1 MLWNEWSF
9 EMRNKRIRQ
18 ALEDVFAAPY
28 PMGKTAFLK
37 QHRRCELGY
46 RRLVVLQVRYIRW
59 WVWSLSLMLSGFILI
74 TVGRSGK
81 SALWCISALTPFFAL
96 MVITENG
103 WAQLYQMEELELAC
117 RMSRQSAILARMVAI
132 GLFHLFLF
140 TLLAPLLAAYRTV
153 DVVQAGVVYLLT
165 PYFLTVA
172 LGLEL
177 SRRFRGRDG
186 LVACS
191 AVATA
196 VSILGPLA
204 ETVRPALYQAE
215 NLVLW
220 GTVLAAVIMAAA
232 AEFTLHIKRIGE
244 LQWN

>member
-1 MLWNEWSF
+1 
-9 EMRNKRIRQ
+9 MRNKRIEQ
-18 ALEDVFAAPY
+18 ALEDVFAAPC
-28 PMGKTAFLK
+28 PIGKTAFLK
-37 QHRRCELGY
+37 QHRRCELSY
-46 RRLVVLQVRYIRW
+46 RRLIVLQVRYIRW
-59 WVWSLSLMLSGFILI
+59 WVWLLSLMLSGFILI
-74 TVGRSGK
+74 TVSRSGK

-96 MVITENG
+96 MAITENG
-103 WAQLYQMEELELAC
+103 RAQLYQMEELELAC
-117 RMSRQSAILARMVAI
+117 RMSRQSAMLARMVAI

-140 TLLAPLLAAYRTV
+140 TLLVAYRAV
-153 DVVQAGVVYLLT
+153 EVVQAGVYLLT

-191 AVATA
+191 AVAVT
-196 VSILGPLA
+196 VSALGPLA

>member
-1 MLWNEWSF
+1 MLFRSSF
-9 EMRNKRIRQ
+9 EMRNKRIEQ
-18 ALEDVFAAPY
+18 ALEDVFAAPC

-37 QHRRCELGY
+37 QHRRCELSY
-46 RRLVVLQVRYIRW
+46 RRLIVLQVRYVRW
-59 WVWSLSLMLSGFILI
+59 WVWLLSLVLSGFILI
-74 TVGRSGK
+74 TVSRSGK

-96 MVITENG
+96 MAITENG
-103 WAQLYQMEELELAC
+103 RAQLYQMEELELAC
-117 RMSRQSAILARMVAI
+117 RMSRQSAMLARMVAI

-140 TLLAPLLAAYRTV
+140 TLLVAYRAV
-153 DVVQAGVVYLLT
+153 EVVQAGVYLLT

-191 AVATA
+191 AVAVT
-196 VSILGPLA
+196 VSALGPLA

-220 GTVLAAVIMAAA
+220 GTVLVAVIMAAA
-232 AEFTLHIKRIGE
+232 AEFTLQIKRLGE

>member
-1 MLWNEWSF
+1 
-9 EMRNKRIRQ
+9 MRNKRIEQ
-18 ALEDVFAAPY
+18 ALEDVFAAPC

-37 QHRRCELGY
+37 QHRRCELSY
-46 RRLVVLQVRYIRW
+46 RRLIVLQVRYVRW
-59 WVWSLSLMLSGFILI
+59 WVWLLSLVLSGFILI
-74 TVGRSGK
+74 TVSRSGK

-96 MVITENG
+96 MAITENG
-103 WAQLYQMEELELAC
+103 RAQLYQMEELELAC
-117 RMSRQSAILARMVAI
+117 RMSRQSAMLARMVAI

-140 TLLAPLLAAYRTV
+140 TLLVAYRAV
-153 DVVQAGVVYLLT
+153 EVVQAGVYLLT

-191 AVATA
+191 AVAVT
-196 VSILGPLA
+196 VSALGPLA

-220 GTVLAAVIMAAA
+220 GTVLVAVIMAAA
-232 AEFTLHIKRIGE
+232 AEFTLQIKRLGE

>member
-1 MLWNEWSF
+1 
-9 EMRNKRIRQ
+9 MRNKRIEQ
-18 ALEDVFAAPY
+18 ALEDVFAAPC

-37 QHRRCELGY
+37 QHRRCELSY
-46 RRLVVLQVRYIRW
+46 RRLIVLQVRYVRW
-59 WVWSLSLMLSGFILI
+59 WVWLLSLVLSGFILI
-74 TVGRSGK
+74 TVSRSGK

-96 MVITENG
+96 MAITENG
-103 WAQLYQMEELELAC
+103 RAQLYQMEELELAC
-117 RMSRQSAILARMVAI
+117 RMSRQSAMLARMVAI

-140 TLLAPLLAAYRTV
+140 TLLVAYRAV
-153 DVVQAGVVYLLT
+153 EVVQAGVYLLT

-191 AVATA
+191 AVAVT
-196 VSILGPLA
+196 VSALGPLA

-220 GTVLAAVIMAAA
+220 GTVLVAVIMAAA
-232 AEFTLHIKRIGE
+232 AEFTLQIKRLGD

>member
-1 MLWNEWSF
+1 
-9 EMRNKRIRQ
+9 MRNKRIEQ
-18 ALEDVFAAPY
+18 ALEDVFAAPC

-37 QHRRCELGY
+37 QHRRCELSY
-46 RRLVVLQVRYIRW
+46 RRLIVLQVRYVRW
-59 WVWSLSLMLSGFILI
+59 WVWLLSLVLSGFILI
-74 TVGRSGK
+74 TVSRSGK

-96 MVITENG
+96 MAITENG
-103 WAQLYQMEELELAC
+103 RAQLYQMEELELAC
-117 RMSRQSAILARMVAI
+117 RMSRQSAMLARMVAI

-140 TLLAPLLAAYRTV
+140 TLLLAYRAV
-153 DVVQAGVVYLLT
+153 EVVQAGVYLLT

-191 AVATA
+191 AVAVT
-196 VSILGPLA
+196 VSVLGPLA
-204 ETVRPALYQAE
+204 ETVRPALYQAKD
-215 NLVLW
+215 LVLW
-220 GTVLAAVIMAAA
+220 GAVLAAVIFAAA
-232 AEFTLHIKRIGE
+232 TEFTLQIKRLGE

>member
-1 MLWNEWSF
+1 
-9 EMRNKRIRQ
+9 MRNKRIEQ
-18 ALEDVFAAPY
+18 ALEDVFAAPC

-37 QHRRCELGY
+37 QHRRCERSY
-46 RRLVVLQVRYIRW
+46 RRLIVLQVRYVRW
-59 WVWSLSLMLSGFILI
+59 WVWLLSLVLSGFILI
-74 TVGRSGK
+74 TVSRSGK

-96 MVITENG
+96 MAITENG
-103 WAQLYQMEELELAC
+103 RAQLYQMEELELAC
-117 RMSRQSAILARMVAI
+117 RMSRQSAMLARMVAI

-140 TLLAPLLAAYRTV
+140 TLLVAYRAV
-153 DVVQAGVVYLLT
+153 EVVQAGVYLLT

-191 AVATA
+191 AVAVT
-196 VSILGPLA
+196 VSALGPLA

-220 GTVLAAVIMAAA
+220 GTVLVAVIMAAA
-232 AEFTLHIKRIGE
+232 AEFTLQIKRLGE

>member
-1 MLWNEWSF
+1 
-9 EMRNKRIRQ
+9 MRNKRIEQ
-18 ALEDVFAAPY
+18 ALEDVFAAPC

-37 QHRRCELGY
+37 QHRRYELSY
-46 RRLVVLQVRYIRW
+46 RRLIVLQVRYVRW
-59 WVWSLSLMLSGFILI
+59 WVWLLSLMLSGFILI
-74 TVGRSGK
+74 TVSRSGK

-96 MVITENG
+96 MAITENG
-103 WAQLYQMEELELAC
+103 RAQLYQMEELELAC
-117 RMSRQSAILARMVAI
+117 RMSRQSAMLARMVAI

-140 TLLAPLLAAYRTV
+140 TLLVAYRAGE
-153 DVVQAGVVYLLT
+153 VVQAGVYLLT

-191 AVATA
+191 AVAVT
-196 VSILGPLA
+196 VSALGPLA

-220 GTVLAAVIMAAA
+220 GTVLVAVIMAAA
-232 AEFTLHIKRIGE
+232 AEFTLQIKRLGE

>member
-1 MLWNEWSF
+1 
-9 EMRNKRIRQ
+9 MRNKRIEQ
-18 ALEDVFAAPY
+18 ALEDVFAAPC

-37 QHRRCELGY
+37 QHRRCELSY
-46 RRLVVLQVRYIRW
+46 RRLIVLQVRYVRW
-59 WVWSLSLMLSGFILI
+59 WVWLLSLVLSGFILI
-74 TVGRSGK
+74 TVSRSGK

-96 MVITENG
+96 MAITENG
-103 WAQLYQMEELELAC
+103 RAQLYQMEELELAC

-140 TLLAPLLAAYRTV
+140 TLLVAYRAV
-153 DVVQAGVVYLLT
+153 EVVQAGVYLLT

>member
-1 MLWNEWSF
+1 
-9 EMRNKRIRQ
+9 MRNKRIRQ
-18 ALEDVFAAPY
+18 ALEDVFTAPY
-28 PMGKTAFLK
+28 PMGKAAFLK

-46 RRLVVLQVRYIRW
+46 PRLVVLQVRYIRW
-59 WVWSLSLMLSGFILI
+59 WVWLLSLMLSGFILI
-74 TVGRSGK
+74 MVGRSGK

-132 GLFHLFLF
+132 GLFHLSLF

-153 DVVQAGVVYLLT
+153 EVVQAGVYLLT
-165 PYFLTVA
+165 PYFLTAA

-177 SRRFRGRDG
+177 SRHFRGRDG
-186 LVACS
+186 LLACS
-191 AVATA
+191 AAA
-196 VSILGPLA
+196 VTVSVLGPLA
-204 ETVRPALYQAE
+204 ETVRPAMYQTE

-220 GTVLAAVIMAAA
+220 GAALAAVFIAAA
-232 AEFTLHIKRIGE
+232 TELTLQIKGLGE

>member
-1 MLWNEWSF
+1 
-9 EMRNKRIRQ
+9 MRNKRIEQ
-18 ALEDVFAAPY
+18 ALEDVFAAPC

-37 QHRRCELGY
+37 QHRRCELSY
-46 RRLVVLQVRYIRW
+46 RRLIVLQVRYVRW
-59 WVWSLSLMLSGFILI
+59 WVWLLSLVLSGFILI
-74 TVGRSGK
+74 TVSRSGK

-96 MVITENG
+96 MAITENG
-103 WAQLYQMEELELAC
+103 RAQLYQMEELELAC

-140 TLLAPLLAAYRTV
+140 TLLVAYRAV
-153 DVVQAGVVYLLT
+153 EVVQAGVYLLT

-191 AVATA
+191 AVAVT
-196 VSILGPLA
+196 VSALGPLA

-220 GTVLAAVIMAAA
+220 GTVLVAVIMAAA
-232 AEFTLHIKRIGE
+232 AEFTLQIKRLGE

>member
-1 MLWNEWSF
+1 
-9 EMRNKRIRQ
+9 
-18 ALEDVFAAPY
+18 
-28 PMGKTAFLK
+28 
-37 QHRRCELGY
+37 
-46 RRLVVLQVRYIRW
+46 
-59 WVWSLSLMLSGFILI
+59 
-74 TVGRSGK
+74 
-81 SALWCISALTPFFAL
+81 
-96 MVITENG
+96 
-103 WAQLYQMEELELAC
+103 
-117 RMSRQSAILARMVAI
+117 MSRQSAMLARMVAI

-140 TLLAPLLAAYRTV
+140 TLLVAYRAV
-153 DVVQAGVVYLLT
+153 EVVQAGVYLLT

-191 AVATA
+191 AVAVT
-196 VSILGPLA
+196 VSALGPLA

-220 GTVLAAVIMAAA
+220 GTVLVAVIMAAA
-232 AEFTLHIKRIGE
+232 AEFTLQIKRLGE

>member
-1 MLWNEWSF
+1 
-9 EMRNKRIRQ
+9 MRNKRIEQ
-18 ALEDVFAAPY
+18 ALEDVFAAPC

-37 QHRRCELGY
+37 QHRRCELSY
-46 RRLVVLQVRYIRW
+46 RRLIVLQVRYIRW
-59 WVWSLSLMLSGFILI
+59 WVWLLSLMLSGFILI
-74 TVGRSGK
+74 TVSRSGK

-96 MVITENG
+96 MAITENG
-103 WAQLYQMEELELAC
+103 RAQLYQMEELELAC
-117 RMSRQSAILARMVAI
+117 RMSRQSAMLARMVAI

-140 TLLAPLLAAYRTV
+140 TLLVAYRAV
-153 DVVQAGVVYLLT
+153 EVVQAGVYLLT

-191 AVATA
+191 AVAVT
-196 VSILGPLA
+196 VSALGPLA

-220 GTVLAAVIMAAA
+220 GTVLVAVIMAAA
-232 AEFTLHIKRIGE
+232 AEFTLQIKRLGE

>member
-1 MLWNEWSF
+1 
-9 EMRNKRIRQ
+9 MRNKRIEQ
-18 ALEDVFAAPY
+18 ALEDVFAAPC

-37 QHRRCELGY
+37 QHRRCELSY
-46 RRLVVLQVRYIRW
+46 RRLIVLQVRYIRW
-59 WVWSLSLMLSGFILI
+59 WVWLLSLMLSGFILI
-74 TVGRSGK
+74 TVSRSGK

-96 MVITENG
+96 MAITENG
-103 WAQLYQMEELELAC
+103 RAQLYQMEELELAC
-117 RMSRQSAILARMVAI
+117 RMSRQSAMLARMVAI

-140 TLLAPLLAAYRTV
+140 TLLVAYRAV
-153 DVVQAGVVYLLT
+153 EVVQAGVYLLT

-191 AVATA
+191 AVAVT
-196 VSILGPLA
+196 VSALGPLA

>member
-1 MLWNEWSF
+1 
-9 EMRNKRIRQ
+9 MRNKRIEQ
-18 ALEDVFAAPY
+18 ALEDVFAAPC

-37 QHRRCELGY
+37 QHRRCELSY
-46 RRLVVLQVRYIRW
+46 RRLIVLQVRYVRW
-59 WVWSLSLMLSGFILI
+59 WVWLLSLVLSGFILI
-74 TVGRSGK
+74 TVSRSGK
-81 SALWCISALTPFFAL
+81 SALWCISAMTPFFAL
-96 MVITENG
+96 MAITENG
-103 WAQLYQMEELELAC
+103 RAQLYQMEELELAC
-117 RMSRQSAILARMVAI
+117 RMSRQSAMLARMVAI

-140 TLLAPLLAAYRTV
+140 TLLVAYRAV
-153 DVVQAGVVYLLT
+153 EVVQAGVYLLT

-191 AVATA
+191 AVAVT
-196 VSILGPLA
+196 VSALGPLA

-220 GTVLAAVIMAAA
+220 GTVLVVVIMAAA
-232 AEFTLHIKRIGE
+232 AEFTLQIKRLGE

>member
-1 MLWNEWSF
+1 
-9 EMRNKRIRQ
+9 MRNKRIEQ
-18 ALEDVFAAPY
+18 ALEDVFAAPC

-37 QHRRCELGY
+37 QHRRCELSY
-46 RRLVVLQVRYIRW
+46 RRLIVLQVRYVRW
-59 WVWSLSLMLSGFILI
+59 WVWLLSLVLSGFILI
-74 TVGRSGK
+74 TVSRSGK

-96 MVITENG
+96 MAITENG
-103 WAQLYQMEELELAC
+103 RAQLYQMEELELAC
-117 RMSRQSAILARMVAI
+117 RMSRQSAMLARMVAI

-140 TLLAPLLAAYRTV
+140 TLLVAYRAV
-153 DVVQAGVVYLLT
+153 EVVQAGVYLLT

-191 AVATA
+191 AVAVT
-196 VSILGPLA
+196 VSALGPLA
-204 ETVRPALYQAE
+204 ETVRPALYQAA

-220 GTVLAAVIMAAA
+220 GTVLVAVIMAAA
-232 AEFTLHIKRIGE
+232 AEFTLQIKRLGE

>member
-1 MLWNEWSF
+1 
-9 EMRNKRIRQ
+9 MRNKRIEQ
-18 ALEDVFAAPY
+18 ALEDVFAAPC

-37 QHRRCELGY
+37 QHRRCELSY
-46 RRLVVLQVRYIRW
+46 RRLIVLQVRYVRW
-59 WVWSLSLMLSGFILI
+59 WVWLLSLVLSGFILI
-74 TVGRSGK
+74 TVSRSGK

-96 MVITENG
+96 MAITENG
-103 WAQLYQMEELELAC
+103 RAQLYQMEELELAC
-117 RMSRQSAILARMVAI
+117 RMSRQSAMLARMVAI

-140 TLLAPLLAAYRTV
+140 TLLVAYRAV
-153 DVVQAGVVYLLT
+153 EVVQAGVYLLT

-191 AVATA
+191 AVAVT
-196 VSILGPLA
+196 VSVLGPLA

-220 GTVLAAVIMAAA
+220 GTVLVAVIMAAA
-232 AEFTLHIKRIGE
+232 AEFTLQIKRLGE

>member
-1 MLWNEWSF
+1 
-9 EMRNKRIRQ
+9 MRNKRIEQ
-18 ALEDVFAAPY
+18 ALEDVFAAPC

-37 QHRRCELGY
+37 QHRRCELSY
-46 RRLVVLQVRYIRW
+46 RRLIVLQVRYVRW
-59 WVWSLSLMLSGFILI
+59 WVWLLSLVLSGFILI
-74 TVGRSGK
+74 TVSRSGK

-96 MVITENG
+96 MAITENG
-103 WAQLYQMEELELAC
+103 RAQLYQMEELELAC

-140 TLLAPLLAAYRTV
+140 ALLAAYRTV
-153 DVVQAGVVYLLT
+153 EAVQAGVYLLT

-186 LVACS
+186 LLACS
-191 AVATA
+191 AVAVM
-196 VSILGPLA
+196 VSVLGQLA
-204 ETVRPALYQAE
+204 ETIRPALYQTE

-220 GTVLAAVIMAAA
+220 GVVLAVVIIAAA
-232 AEFTLHIKRIGE
+232 TEFTLHIKRIGE

>member
-1 MLWNEWSF
+1 
-9 EMRNKRIRQ
+9 MRNKRIEQ
-18 ALEDVFAAPY
+18 ALEDVFAAPC

-37 QHRRCELGY
+37 QHRRCELSY
-46 RRLVVLQVRYIRW
+46 RRLIVLQVRYVRW
-59 WVWSLSLMLSGFILI
+59 WVWLLSLVLSGFILI
-74 TVGRSGK
+74 TVSRSGK
-81 SALWCISALTPFFAL
+81 TALWCISALTPFFAL
-96 MVITENG
+96 MAITENG
-103 WAQLYQMEELELAC
+103 RAQLYQMEELELAC
-117 RMSRQSAILARMVAI
+117 RMSRQSAMLARMVAI

-140 TLLAPLLAAYRTV
+140 TLLVAYRAV
-153 DVVQAGVVYLLT
+153 EVVQAGVYLLT

-191 AVATA
+191 AVAVT
-196 VSILGPLA
+196 VSALGPLA

-220 GTVLAAVIMAAA
+220 GTVLVAVIMAAA
-232 AEFTLHIKRIGE
+232 AEFTLQIKRLGE

>member
-1 MLWNEWSF
+1 
-9 EMRNKRIRQ
+9 
-18 ALEDVFAAPY
+18 
-28 PMGKTAFLK
+28 
-37 QHRRCELGY
+37 
-46 RRLVVLQVRYIRW
+46 
-59 WVWSLSLMLSGFILI
+59 
-74 TVGRSGK
+74 
-81 SALWCISALTPFFAL
+81 
-96 MVITENG
+96 
-103 WAQLYQMEELELAC
+103 
-117 RMSRQSAILARMVAI
+117 MSRQSAILARMVAI

-153 DVVQAGVVYLLT
+153 EAVQAGVYLLT
-165 PYFLTVA
+165 PYFLTAA

-186 LVACS
+186 LLACS

-220 GTVLAAVIMAAA
+220 GTVLAAVILAAA

>member
-1 MLWNEWSF
+1 
-9 EMRNKRIRQ
+9 MRNKRIRQ
-18 ALEDVFAAPY
+18 ALEDVFAAPC

-37 QHRRCELGY
+37 QHRRCELSY
-46 RRLVVLQVRYIRW
+46 RRLIVLQVRYVRW
-59 WVWSLSLMLSGFILI
+59 WVWLLSLVLSGFILI
-74 TVGRSGK
+74 TVSRSGK

-96 MVITENG
+96 MAITENG
-103 WAQLYQMEELELAC
+103 RAQLYQMEELELAC
-117 RMSRQSAILARMVAI
+117 RMSRQSAMLARMVAI

-140 TLLAPLLAAYRTV
+140 TLLVAYRAV
-153 DVVQAGVVYLLT
+153 EVVQAGVYLLT

-191 AVATA
+191 AVAVT
-196 VSILGPLA
+196 VSALGPLA

-220 GTVLAAVIMAAA
+220 GTVLVAVIMAAA
-232 AEFTLHIKRIGE
+232 AEFTLQIKRLGE

>member
-1 MLWNEWSF
+1 
-9 EMRNKRIRQ
+9 MRNKRIEQ
-18 ALEDVFAAPY
+18 ALEDVFAAPC

-37 QHRRCELGY
+37 QHRRCELSY
-46 RRLVVLQVRYIRW
+46 RRLIVLQVRYVRW
-59 WVWSLSLMLSGFILI
+59 WVWLLSLVLSGFILI
-74 TVGRSGK
+74 TVSRSGK

-96 MVITENG
+96 MAITENG
-103 WAQLYQMEELELAC
+103 RAQLYQMEELELAC
-117 RMSRQSAILARMVAI
+117 RMSRQSAMLARMVAI

-140 TLLAPLLAAYRTV
+140 TLLLAYRAV
-153 DVVQAGVVYLLT
+153 EVVQAGVYLLT

-191 AVATA
+191 AVAVT
-196 VSILGPLA
+196 VSALGPLA

-220 GTVLAAVIMAAA
+220 GTVLVAVIMAAA
-232 AEFTLHIKRIGE
+232 AEFTLQIKRLGE

>member
-1 MLWNEWSF
+1 
-9 EMRNKRIRQ
+9 MRNKRIEQ
-18 ALEDVFAAPY
+18 ALEDVFAAPC
-28 PMGKTAFLK
+28 PIGKTAFLK
-37 QHRRCELGY
+37 QHRRCELSY
-46 RRLVVLQVRYIRW
+46 RRLIVLQVRYIRW
-59 WVWSLSLMLSGFILI
+59 WVWLLSLVLSGFILI
-74 TVGRSGK
+74 TVSRSGK
-81 SALWCISALTPFFAL
+81 TALWCISALTPFFAL
-96 MVITENG
+96 MAITENG
-103 WAQLYQMEELELAC
+103 RAQLYQMEELELAC
-117 RMSRQSAILARMVAI
+117 RMSRQSAMLARMVAI

-140 TLLAPLLAAYRTV
+140 TLLVAYRAV
-153 DVVQAGVVYLLT
+153 EVVQAGVYLLT

-191 AVATA
+191 AVAVT
-196 VSILGPLA
+196 VSALGPLA

-220 GTVLAAVIMAAA
+220 GTVLVAVIMAAA
-232 AEFTLHIKRIGE
+232 AEFTLQIKRLGE

>member
-1 MLWNEWSF
+1 
-9 EMRNKRIRQ
+9 MRNKRIEQ
-18 ALEDVFAAPY
+18 ALEDVFAAPC

-37 QHRRCELGY
+37 QHRRCELSY
-46 RRLVVLQVRYIRW
+46 RRLIVLQVRYVRW
-59 WVWSLSLMLSGFILI
+59 WVWLLSLVLSGFILI
-74 TVGRSGK
+74 TVSRSGK

-96 MVITENG
+96 MAITENG
-103 WAQLYQMEELELAC
+103 RAQLYQMEELELAC
-117 RMSRQSAILARMVAI
+117 RMSRQSAMLARMVAI

-140 TLLAPLLAAYRTV
+140 TLLVAYRAV
-153 DVVQAGVVYLLT
+153 EVVQAGVYLLT

-191 AVATA
+191 AVAVT
-196 VSILGPLA
+196 VSALGPLA

-220 GTVLAAVIMAAA
+220 GTVLVVVIMAAA
-232 AEFTLHIKRIGE
+232 AEFTLQIKRLGE

>member
-1 MLWNEWSF
+1 
-9 EMRNKRIRQ
+9 MRNKRIEQ
-18 ALEDVFAAPY
+18 ALEDVFAAPC

-37 QHRRCELGY
+37 QHRRCELSY
-46 RRLVVLQVRYIRW
+46 RRLIVLQVRYVRW
-59 WVWSLSLMLSGFILI
+59 WVWLLSLVLSGFILI
-74 TVGRSGK
+74 TVSRSGK

-96 MVITENG
+96 MAITENG
-103 WAQLYQMEELELAC
+103 RAQLYQMEELELAC

-140 TLLAPLLAAYRTV
+140 TLLVAYRAV
-153 DVVQAGVVYLLT
+153 EVVQAGVYLLT

-220 GTVLAAVIMAAA
+220 GTVLVAVIMAAA

>member
-1 MLWNEWSF
+1 MTNKML
-9 EMRNKRIRQ
+9 IQ
-18 ALEDVFAAPY
+18 ALEDVFDAPY
-28 PMGKTAFLK
+28 PVGKTAFLK
-37 QHRRCELGY
+37 QHRRCELSY
-46 RRLVVLQVRYIRW
+46 RRLIVLQVRYIRW
-59 WVWSLSLMLSGFILI
+59 WVWLLSLMLSGFILI
-74 TVGRSGK
+74 TVSRSGK

-96 MVITENG
+96 MAITENG
-103 WAQLYQMEELELAC
+103 RAQLYQMEELELAC

-153 DVVQAGVVYLLT
+153 EAVQAGVYLLT
-165 PYFLTVA
+165 PYFLTAA

-186 LVACS
+186 LLACS

>member
-1 MLWNEWSF
+1 M
-9 EMRNKRIRQ
+9 
-18 ALEDVFAAPY
+18 
-28 PMGKTAFLK
+28 
-37 QHRRCELGY
+37 
-46 RRLVVLQVRYIRW
+46 LQVRYIRW
-59 WVWSLSLMLSGFILI
+59 WVWSLSLVLSGFILI
-74 TVGRSGK
+74 TVSRSGK

-96 MVITENG
+96 MAITENG
-103 WAQLYQMEELELAC
+103 RAQLYQMEELELAC
-117 RMSRQSAILARMVAI
+117 RMSRQSAMLARMVAI

-140 TLLAPLLAAYRTV
+140 TLLVAYRAV
-153 DVVQAGVVYLLT
+153 EVVQAGVYLLT

-191 AVATA
+191 AVAVT
-196 VSILGPLA
+196 VSALGPLA

-220 GTVLAAVIMAAA
+220 GTVLVAVIMAAA
-232 AEFTLHIKRIGE
+232 AEFTLQIKRLGE

>member
-1 MLWNEWSF
+1 
-9 EMRNKRIRQ
+9 MRNKRIEQ
-18 ALEDVFAAPY
+18 ALEDVFAAPC
-28 PMGKTAFLK
+28 PIGKTAFLK
-37 QHRRCELGY
+37 QHRRCELSY
-46 RRLVVLQVRYIRW
+46 RRLIVLQVRYIRW
-59 WVWSLSLMLSGFILI
+59 WVWLLSLMLSGFILI
-74 TVGRSGK
+74 TVSRSGEP
-81 SALWCISALTPFFAL
+81 ALWCISAMTPFFAL
-96 MVITENG
+96 MAITENG
-103 WAQLYQMEELELAC
+103 RAQLYQMEELELAC

-140 TLLAPLLAAYRTV
+140 ALLAPLLAAYRTV
-153 DVVQAGVVYLLT
+153 EAVQAGVYLLT
-165 PYFLTVA
+165 PYFLTAA

-191 AVATA
+191 AVAVT
-196 VSILGPLA
+196 VSALGPLA

-220 GTVLAAVIMAAA
+220 GAALTAVIMAAA

>member
-1 MLWNEWSF
+1 
-9 EMRNKRIRQ
+9 MRNKRIRQ
-18 ALEDVFAAPY
+18 ALEDAFAAPY

-59 WVWSLSLMLSGFILI
+59 WVWLLSLVLSGFILI
-74 TVGRSGK
+74 TVSRSGK
-81 SALWCISALTPFFAL
+81 TALWCISALTPFFAL
-96 MVITENG
+96 MAITENG
-103 WAQLYQMEELELAC
+103 WAQFYQMEELELAC

-140 TLLAPLLAAYRTV
+140 TLLVAYRAV
-153 DVVQAGVVYLLT
+153 EVVQAGVYLLT

>member
-1 MLWNEWSF
+1 MTNRML
-9 EMRNKRIRQ
+9 IQ

-28 PMGKTAFLK
+28 PVGKTAFLK
-37 QHRRCELGY
+37 QHHRCELGC
-46 RRLVVLQVRYIRW
+46 RKLIALQLRYIRW
-59 WVWSLSLMLSGFILI
+59 WVWLLSLALSGFILI
-74 TVGRSGK
+74 TVTRSGEP
-81 SALWCISALTPFFAL
+81 ALWCISAMTPFFAL
-96 MVITENG
+96 MAITENG
-103 WAQLYQMEELELAC
+103 RAQLYQMEELELAC
-117 RMSRQSAILARMVAI
+117 RMSRQSAILARMAAI

-153 DVVQAGVVYLLT
+153 EVVQAGVYLLT

-191 AVATA
+191 AVAVT
-196 VSILGPLA
+196 VSVLGPLA

-220 GTVLAAVIMAAA
+220 GTVLVAVIMAAA
-232 AEFTLHIKRIGE
+232 AEFTLQIKRLGE

>member
-1 MLWNEWSF
+1 
-9 EMRNKRIRQ
+9 MRNKRIEQ
-18 ALEDVFAAPY
+18 ALEDVFAAPC
-28 PMGKTAFLK
+28 PIGKTAFLK
-37 QHRRCELGY
+37 QHRRCELSY
-46 RRLVVLQVRYIRW
+46 RRLIVLQVRYVRW
-59 WVWSLSLMLSGFILI
+59 WVWLLSLVLSGFILI
-74 TVGRSGK
+74 TVSRSGK

-96 MVITENG
+96 MAITENG
-103 WAQLYQMEELELAC
+103 RAQLYQMEELELAC
-117 RMSRQSAILARMVAI
+117 RMSRQSAMLARMVAI

-140 TLLAPLLAAYRTV
+140 TLLVAYRAV
-153 DVVQAGVVYLLT
+153 EVVQAGVYLLT

-191 AVATA
+191 AVAVT
-196 VSILGPLA
+196 VSALGPLA

-220 GTVLAAVIMAAA
+220 GAALTAVIMAAA

>member
-1 MLWNEWSF
+1 
-9 EMRNKRIRQ
+9 MRNKRIRQ
-18 ALEDVFAAPY
+18 ALEDVFAAPC

-37 QHRRCELGY
+37 QHRRCELSY
-46 RRLVVLQVRYIRW
+46 RRLIVLQVRYVRW
-59 WVWSLSLMLSGFILI
+59 WVWLLSLVLSGFILI
-74 TVGRSGK
+74 TVSRSGK

-96 MVITENG
+96 MAITENG
-103 WAQLYQMEELELAC
+103 RAQLYQMEELELAC
-117 RMSRQSAILARMVAI
+117 RMSRQSAMLARMVAI

-140 TLLAPLLAAYRTV
+140 TLLMAYRAV
-153 DVVQAGVVYLLT
+153 EVVQAGIYLLT

-191 AVATA
+191 AVAVT
-196 VSILGPLA
+196 VSALGPLA

-220 GTVLAAVIMAAA
+220 GTVLVAVIMAAA
-232 AEFTLHIKRIGE
+232 AEFTLQIKRLGE

>member
-1 MLWNEWSF
+1 
-9 EMRNKRIRQ
+9 MRNKRIEQ
-18 ALEDVFAAPY
+18 ALEDVFAAPC
-28 PMGKTAFLK
+28 PIGKTAFLK
-37 QHRRCELGY
+37 QHRRCELSY
-46 RRLVVLQVRYIRW
+46 RRLIVLQVRYVRW
-59 WVWSLSLMLSGFILI
+59 WVWLLSLVLSGFILI
-74 TVGRSGK
+74 TVSRSGK

-96 MVITENG
+96 MAITENG
-103 WAQLYQMEELELAC
+103 RAQLYQMEELELAC
-117 RMSRQSAILARMVAI
+117 RMSRQSAMLARMVAI

-140 TLLAPLLAAYRTV
+140 TLLVAYRAV
-153 DVVQAGVVYLLT
+153 EVVQAGVYLLT

-191 AVATA
+191 AVAVT
-196 VSILGPLA
+196 VSALGPLA

-220 GTVLAAVIMAAA
+220 GTVLVAVIMAAA
-232 AEFTLHIKRIGE
+232 AEFTLQIKRLGE

>member
-1 MLWNEWSF
+1 
-9 EMRNKRIRQ
+9 MRNKRIRQ
-18 ALEDVFAAPY
+18 ALEDVFAAPC

-37 QHRRCELGY
+37 QHRRCELSY
-46 RRLVVLQVRYIRW
+46 RRLIVLQVRYVRW
-59 WVWSLSLMLSGFILI
+59 WVWLLSLVLSGFILI
-74 TVGRSGK
+74 TVSRSGK

-96 MVITENG
+96 MAITENG
-103 WAQLYQMEELELAC
+103 WAQFYQMEELELAC

-140 TLLAPLLAAYRTV
+140 TLLVAYRAV
-153 DVVQAGVVYLLT
+153 EVVQAGVYLLT

-191 AVATA
+191 AVAVT
-196 VSILGPLA
+196 VSALGPLA

>member
-1 MLWNEWSF
+1 
-9 EMRNKRIRQ
+9 MRNKRIEQ
-18 ALEDVFAAPY
+18 ALEDVFAAPC
-28 PMGKTAFLK
+28 PIGKTAFLK
-37 QHRRCELGY
+37 QHRRCELSY
-46 RRLVVLQVRYIRW
+46 RRLIVLQVRYIRW
-59 WVWSLSLMLSGFILI
+59 WVWLLSLMLSGFILI
-74 TVGRSGK
+74 TVSRSGK

-96 MVITENG
+96 MAITENG
-103 WAQLYQMEELELAC
+103 RAQLYQMEELELAC
-117 RMSRQSAILARMVAI
+117 RMSRQSAMLARMVAI

-140 TLLAPLLAAYRTV
+140 TLLVAYRAV
-153 DVVQAGVVYLLT
+153 EVVQAGVYLLT

-191 AVATA
+191 AVAVT
-196 VSILGPLA
+196 VSALGPLA

-220 GTVLAAVIMAAA
+220 GTVLVVVIMAAA
-232 AEFTLHIKRIGE
+232 AEFTLQIKRLGE

>member
-1 MLWNEWSF
+1 MTNKML
-9 EMRNKRIRQ
+9 IQ
-18 ALEDVFAAPY
+18 ALEDVFDAPY
-28 PMGKTAFLK
+28 PVGKTAFLK
-37 QHRRCELGY
+37 RHHRCELSY
-46 RRLVVLQVRYIRW
+46 RRLIVLQVRYVRW
-59 WVWSLSLMLSGFILI
+59 WVWLLSLVLSGFILI
-74 TVGRSGK
+74 TVSRSGK

-96 MVITENG
+96 MAITENG
-103 WAQLYQMEELELAC
+103 RAQLYQMEELELAC
-117 RMSRQSAILARMVAI
+117 RMSRQSAMLARMVAI

-140 TLLAPLLAAYRTV
+140 TLLLAYRAV
-153 DVVQAGVVYLLT
+153 EVVQAGVYLLT

-191 AVATA
+191 AVAVT
-196 VSILGPLA
+196 VSALGPLA

-220 GTVLAAVIMAAA
+220 GTVLVAVIMAAA
-232 AEFTLHIKRIGE
+232 AEFTLQIKRLGE

>member
-1 MLWNEWSF
+1 
-9 EMRNKRIRQ
+9 MRNKRIRQ
-18 ALEDVFAAPY
+18 ALEDVFAAPC

-37 QHRRCELGY
+37 QHRRCELSY
-46 RRLVVLQVRYIRW
+46 RRLIVLQVRYVRW
-59 WVWSLSLMLSGFILI
+59 WVWLLSLVLSGFILI
-74 TVGRSGK
+74 TVSRSGK

-96 MVITENG
+96 MAITENG
-103 WAQLYQMEELELAC
+103 RAQLYQMEELELAC

-140 TLLAPLLAAYRTV
+140 TLLVAYRAV
-153 DVVQAGVVYLLT
+153 EVVQAGVYLLT

-191 AVATA
+191 AVAVT
-196 VSILGPLA
+196 VSALGPLA

-220 GTVLAAVIMAAA
+220 GTVLVAVIMAAA
-232 AEFTLHIKRIGE
+232 AEFTLQIKRLGE

>member
-1 MLWNEWSF
+1 
-9 EMRNKRIRQ
+9 MRNKRIEQ
-18 ALEDVFAAPY
+18 ALEDVFAAPC

-37 QHRRCELGY
+37 QNRRCELSY
-46 RRLVVLQVRYIRW
+46 RRLIVLQVRYVRW
-59 WVWSLSLMLSGFILI
+59 WVWLLSLVLSGFILI
-74 TVGRSGK
+74 TVSRSGK

-96 MVITENG
+96 MAITENG
-103 WAQLYQMEELELAC
+103 RAQLYQMEELELAC
-117 RMSRQSAILARMVAI
+117 RMSRQSAMLARMVAI

-140 TLLAPLLAAYRTV
+140 TLLVAYRAV
-153 DVVQAGVVYLLT
+153 EVVQAGVYLLT

-191 AVATA
+191 AVAVT
-196 VSILGPLA
+196 VSALGPLA

-220 GTVLAAVIMAAA
+220 GTVLVAVIMAAA
-232 AEFTLHIKRIGE
+232 AEFTLQIKRLGE

>member
-9 EMRNKRIRQ
+9 EMRNKRIEQ
-18 ALEDVFAAPY
+18 ALEDVFAAPC

-37 QHRRCELGY
+37 QHRRCELSY
-46 RRLVVLQVRYIRW
+46 RRLIVLQVRYVRW
-59 WVWSLSLMLSGFILI
+59 WVWLLSLVLSGFILI
-74 TVGRSGK
+74 TVSRSGK

-96 MVITENG
+96 MAITENG
-103 WAQLYQMEELELAC
+103 RAQLYQMEELELAC
-117 RMSRQSAILARMVAI
+117 RMSRQSAMLARMVAI

-140 TLLAPLLAAYRTV
+140 TLLLAYRAV
-153 DVVQAGVVYLLT
+153 EVVQAGVYLLT

-191 AVATA
+191 AVAVT
-196 VSILGPLA
+196 VSALGPLA

-220 GTVLAAVIMAAA
+220 GTVLVAVIMAAA
-232 AEFTLHIKRIGE
+232 AEFTLQIKRLGE